1 MRWIARGAV
10 AALAVGAI
18 GVALAGAATATLG
31 ATKHVAL
38 AHHAA
43 HTAPG
48 KRPGL
53 FSVTPD
59 ALPAKYTVVAKGPL
73 ALPANMQTH
82 GFVLCPAKTVVYGGG
97 VYSNSL
103 STAVNIN
110 SSYPTMTAWDADV
123 NNASA
128 SATTFS
134 VFAVCAK
141 QNASWAIVGGTQ
153 VPAPAGVQTRATATC
168 PAGDKILSG
177 GGFSNSMNTLVNE
190 NSTFPTKTG
199 KGLSAV
205 YGWAVDQNNGNASDS
220 DVRVWAVCGH
230 AVGYKEVIGI
240 TVTSGAGMQ
249 TPGTVGCPAPKVP
262 LGGGML
268 SNSASTLSNINTSF
282 PSTSDQSWAVFE
294 DNATPGTVTFTPY
307 VICAGT

>member
-1 MRWIARGAV
+1 MRPAVTYFAVYAVAVMRPGTCCRGQRRRQPEQHPSRRHPAGWRSRTTTAPAPRPSGLRHLRRNVKAQPPGSLLLPPGVGSPLATDVTSDNCTAFHLSRQGRPTVKGVPKMRWIARGAV

-103 STAVNIN
+103 STAANIN
-110 SSYPTMTAWDADV
+110 SSYPTMTAWMPTSTTPRPRRPRFRSSPCARSRTPPADRRRHSGPSPRQ
-123 NNASA
+123 ACRRA
-128 SATTFS
+128 RRRPARR
-134 VFAVCAK
+134 
-141 QNASWAIVGGTQ
+141 GT
-153 VPAPAGVQTRATATC
+153 R
-168 PAGDKILSG
+168 S
-177 GGFSNSMNTLVNE
+177 
-190 NSTFPTKTG
+190 
-199 KGLSAV
+199 
-205 YGWAVDQNNGNASDS
+205 
-220 DVRVWAVCGH
+220 
-230 AVGYKEVIGI
+230 
-240 TVTSGAGMQ
+240 
-249 TPGTVGCPAPKVP
+249 
-262 LGGGML
+262 
-268 SNSASTLSNINTSF
+268 
-282 PSTSDQSWAVFE
+282 
-294 DNATPGTVTFTPY
+294 
-307 VICAGT
+307 